1 MQEQEQQN
9 TRRGWVLDASRWPN
23 NSLRWSLMFTMRE
36 TDSKQLKNMSSFCC
50 RGINLEYLILF
61 YLILTFLWFQVADIH
76 MYDTSS
82 MSSQGRMKVDKLE
95 KELNAL
101 INSSMSYKSNYKMS
115 AKQMAMQAMQDCE
128 SEAASSSKKIRK
140 TVVETSGRRAAV
152 AWSSPLQ
159 NPASDMKDETRNYS
173 MEPL

>member
-1 MQEQEQQN
+1 MLPGDKF
-9 TRRGWVLDASRWPN
+9 RIIV
-23 NSLRWSLMFTMRE
+23 
-36 TDSKQLKNMSSFCC
+36 
-50 RGINLEYLILF
+50 F

-159 NPASDMKDETRNYS
+159 KPATDTKDETFLLQIIYEKKMLES
-173 MEPL
+173 QWS